1 MPFGKHETFYL
12 RDGWLSKGLVSIA
25 RNPRI
30 FREKDAPVQLG
41 IGRNMVRSL
50 GFWTL
55 AAGLAERVK
64 DEQRVLV
71 HRLTPFGQM
80 VWKHDPYLEDE
91 GTLWLVH
98 YHLACSREQA
108 TTWYWFFNHFAP
120 TLFDKETFLTELGQW
135 VIAQQDEQDVAR
147 RTLERDFQVLVRTYL
162 PGDRRRPPEDTLESP
177 LIHLGLLAPVDK
189 TTYRLCQ
196 PPVEQIPPLVMLYV
210 LLQEHP
216 GQPRAESSLNLLQ
229 ALREPMSVGRVFNLS
244 AAVLIEL
251 LQRLEYEHPEYAV
264 RLVRT
269 GGLDQLQL
277 PSVTPAEVLTTYYQ
291 RVGQLSM

>member
-12 RDGWLSKGLVSIA
+12 RDGWLSKGLAAITQ
-25 RNPRI
+25 NPRI
-30 FREKDAPVQLG
+30 FREKDAPIQLG

-50 GFWTL
+50 GFWML
-55 AAGLAERVK
+55 ATGLAERTR

-71 HRLTPFGQM
+71 HTLTSFGRM
-80 VWKHDPYLEDE
+80 VWEHDPYLEDE

-108 TTWYWFFNHFAP
+108 TIWYWFFNHFAP
-120 TLFDKETFLTELGQW
+120 TLFDKETFLTELAQW
-135 VIAQQDEQDVAR
+135 VIAQQDGQNVAR

-162 PGDRRRPPEDTLESP
+162 PGERQRSPEDVLESP
-177 LIHLGLLAPVDK
+177 LAQLELLAVEK
-189 TTYRLCQ
+189 KGIYRLCQ
-196 PPVEQIPPLVMLYV
+196 PPIERVPPLVMLYV
-210 LLQEHP
+210 LLQERP
-216 GQPRAESSLNLLQ
+216 GQPRTELGLNLLQ

-244 AAVLIEL
+244 AAALIEL

-269 GGLDQLQL
+269 GGLDQLQM
-277 PSVTPAEVLTTYYQ
+277 PSVAPAEVLTAYYQ
-291 RVGQLSM
+291 QK

>member
-12 RDGWLSKGLVSIA
+12 RDGWLSKGLAAITQNSH
-25 RNPRI
+25 I
-30 FREKDAPVQLG
+30 FREKDAPIQLG

-50 GFWTL
+50 GFWML
-55 AAGLAERVK
+55 ATGLAERSK
-64 DEQRVLV
+64 DRQGVLV
-71 HRLTPFGQM
+71 HTLTFFGRT
-80 VWKHDPYLEDE
+80 VWENDPYLEDE

-108 TTWYWFFNHFAP
+108 TTWYWFFNHFVP
-120 TLFDKETFLTELGQW
+120 TLFDKESFLAELEQW
-135 VIAQQDEQDVAR
+135 VATQQDGQDVAR

-162 PGDRRRPPEDTLESP
+162 PSERRRSPEDALESP
-177 LIHLGLLAPVDK
+177 LAQLGLVTVEK
-189 TTYRLCQ
+189 KGTYRLRQ
-196 PPVEQIPPLVMLYV
+196 PPIERIPPLVMLYV

-216 GQPRAESSLNLLQ
+216 GQPRNALGINLLQ

-251 LQRLEYEHPEYAV
+251 LQRLEHEHPEYAV

-277 PSVTPAEVLTTYYQ
+277 PSVAPEDVLTAYYQ
-291 RVGQLSM
+291 QK

>member
-12 RDGWLSKGLVSIA
+12 RDGWLSKGLAAIRQS
-25 RNPRI
+25 PRI

-50 GFWTL
+50 GFWML
-55 AAGLAERVK
+55 ATGLAERVK

-71 HRLTPFGQM
+71 HTLTPFGQM
-80 VWKHDPYLEDE
+80 VWEHDLYLEDE
-91 GTLWLVH
+91 STLWLVH

-135 VIAQQDEQDVAR
+135 VIAQQDGQNVST
-147 RTLERDFQVLVRTYL
+147 RTLERDFQVLLRTYL
-162 PGDRRRPPEDTLESP
+162 PGEYRRSPEDTLESP
-177 LIHLGLLAPVDK
+177 LAHLELLAPVDK
-189 TTYRLCQ
+189 TSYRLCQ
-196 PPVEQIPPLVMLYV
+196 PPAERIPPLVVLYV
-210 LLQEHP
+210 LLQERP
-216 GQPRAESSLNLLQ
+216 GVPRTASSLNLLQ

-244 AAVLIEL
+244 AAALIEL
-251 LQRLEYEHPEYAV
+251 LQRLEHENPKYAV

-277 PSVTPAEVLTTYYQ
+277 PSAAPAEVLTTYYQ
-291 RVGQLSM
+291 QK